1 MNIKKITKI
10 LADSGIEINEDKIE
24 AKMLIQSVLGL
35 SDVDLALN
43 CEFEENE
50 ELTKRVNQRANSHV
64 PVQQII
70 GTSYFMG
77 EEFIVNN
84 NVLIPR
90 DETEILV
97 RKCIEI
103 INENAF
109 SSVLDVGTGSG
120 CIACTIAKNTN
131 AQVLGVDIS
140 TDALSVALDNSAKLN
155 LFNRAIFRKSD
166 LFSKIR
172 EDENFDM
179 IVSNPP
185 YIPIAQKEK
194 IQEEVKLE
202 PSLALF
208 ATDKQGVEFYEQISQ
223 KAPRYLKDGGY
234 LLFELGIY
242 QAKIVKNLMKEKGF
256 VEIKIIKDFAGID
269 RVILGRFYKTRKK

>member
-10 LADSGIEINEDKIE
+10 LADSGIEINEAKIE

-256 VEIKIIKDFAGID
+256 VEIEIIKDLAGID

>member
-10 LADSGIEINEDKIE
+10 LADSGIEINEAKIE

-223 KAPRYLKDGGY
+223 KAPRNLKDGGY

-256 VEIKIIKDFAGID
+256 VEIEIIKDLAGID